1 MLDFLLVIL
10 LFLGFI
16 YVTYF
21 YHYRTPNVFK
31 LRSKL
36 FNLEQEYND
45 RNFFIHLENKKYF
58 NMSFKILDKLPK
70 ISNMIYSFKK
80 ISMFSYLT
88 DEEIGQLYSNEIKQY
103 LFPCIEQVKTIKK
116 YEKDLGFKLLG
127 YAYVTTG
134 QFIFIFENQEIAN
147 EMYQQFQL
155 ESGVAE
161 GVWYGLDYLEEFK
174 SQYKQKTGMDFKDIY
189 FI

>member
-1 MLDFLLVIL
+1 MLNSLFIIY

-16 YVTYF
+16 YVTYIYF
-21 YHYRTPNVFK
+21 YRSPKVYK
-31 LRSKL
+31 LRNKL
-36 FNLEQEYND
+36 FSLEQEYND
-45 RNFFIHLENKKYF
+45 RNFFIHLKNKKYF
-58 NMSFKILDKLPK
+58 NMSYKILDKLPE
-70 ISNMIYSFKK
+70 INNMIFSFKK

-103 LFPCIEQVKTIKK
+103 LSPCIEQAKIIKK

-127 YAYVTTG
+127 YAYITTG

-155 ESGVAE
+155 ESGIAE
-161 GVWYGLDYLEEFK
+161 GFWFGLDYLEDFK
-174 SQYKQKTGMDFKDIY
+174 SQYKQKMGTEFEDIY